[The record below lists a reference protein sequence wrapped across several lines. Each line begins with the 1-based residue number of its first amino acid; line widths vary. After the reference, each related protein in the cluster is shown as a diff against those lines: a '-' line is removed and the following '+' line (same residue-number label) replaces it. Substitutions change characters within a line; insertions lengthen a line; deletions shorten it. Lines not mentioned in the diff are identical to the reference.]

1 MKIVNKAEAKKY
13 FLKELVGGDVFLFS
27 DVPYMKLESI
37 TDNKREYNNLAVN
50 LTNGKIRSFL
60 DVNLK
65 VRKVKAELTL
75 FYPRENEKSCSS
87 DCNLVNPCV
96 NCVTKEC
103 GLLDGHE
110 CSRFW
115 DYYHKK

>member
-1 MKIVNKAEAKKY
+1 MKIINKTETKKY
-13 FLKELVGGDVFLFS
+13 FLKELVGGDVFLVS
-27 DVPYMKLESI
+27 DVPYLKLENI
-37 TDNKREYNNLAVN
+37 TANEKEYNNLAVN
-50 LTNGKIRSFL
+50 LTNGKIRAFL
-60 DVNLK
+60 DINQK
-65 VRKVKAELTL
+65 FRKVEAELTL
-75 FYPRENEKSCSS
+75 SHLNNTADKSRS
-87 DCNLVNPCV
+87 CNLVNPCV